1 MLGRLL
7 TRLYSQLLKLY
18 PDRFLKEFGGEM
30 KDVFAQ
36 VLSGL
41 NDPGTPIA
49 ARRVKMVRLFFRE
62 VRYFPLSYL
71 DARRYLKSF
80 RSSETPQGNTPYREG
95 EVSETWVGQPDA
107 WGEALLGALPFLLY
121 GIACLLEGFTEL
133 GGHPPLALTLLDKS
147 INRPA
152 IALTPQMGVHI
163 VTALGLLFGVWKGF
177 PRWSYAYLGVTIFF
191 GWSYNNQNYYGVLN
205 KPWAWFPLFAAILLG
220 LLLTRSLQPLA
231 QLFKG
236 AWNDWTRLSF
246 TLYAFT
252 SPLVIGSIFD
262 LDWGASHL
270 YSVFFLTF
278 VISAGA
284 VTFLRSR
291 GIWGRVLSL
300 QAVVLILVVTGM
312 RYPSFVED
320 LLALHRQAFQFMLIY
335 FGWLLM
341 PMVIGM
347 VKWGVDTLSSR

>member
-236 AWNDWTRLSF
+236 AWNDW
-246 TLYAFT
+246 
-252 SPLVIGSIFD
+252 
-262 LDWGASHL
+262 
-270 YSVFFLTF
+270 F

-320 LLALHRQAFQFMLIY
+320 LLALHWQAFQFMLIY
-335 FGWLLM
+335 FGWLLI

-347 VKWGVDTLSSR
+347 LKWGVDTLSSR